1 MVISCSDVVMTL
13 TESLCFKCPHYKECN
28 AELTQLNECASMI
41 KMEEYPE
48 VLK

>member
-13 TESLCFKCPHYKECN
+13 TETICFKCPQYKECDGD
-28 AELTQLNECASMI
+28 LDQLNDCASMI
-41 KMEEYPE
+41 KMEKYPE